1 MSRGL
6 KLFALLALT
15 LAAGAQAQDKAPAKT
30 APAPPPPPKLSAE
43 GRKFIDGWIG
53 SWTSNDTVFAMGDQ
67 KMKGSLKMSCESVSS
82 GWGALCKGTF
92 AAAGA
97 PPSESTFLMA
107 WDLATGQ
114 GHMFEVADTAE
125 VHDHS
130 GKWTSDKSISLVR
143 QGKTLDGK
151 LEKDACTATWVS
163 AGELKFDCTG
173 TQAGATVWTFTSTSR
188 K

>member
-1 MSRGL
+1 MK
-6 KLFALLALT
+6 KLLTLLALA
-15 LAAGAQAQDKAPAKT
+15 LAATGFAQDKGPAK
-30 APAPPPPPKLSAE
+30 PAPPPAPPKLSAE
-43 GRKFIDGWIG
+43 GKRFVDAWLG
-53 SWTSNDTVFAMGDQ
+53 SWTSDDTLFAMGAQ

-92 AAAGA
+92 NVSGM

-107 WDLATGQ
+107 WDLATGM

-143 QGKTLDGK
+143 SGKTLDGK
-151 LEKDACTATWVS
+151 LEKDSCTATWVS
-163 AGELKFDCTG
+163 PGELKFDCVG
-173 TQAGATVWTFTSTSR
+173 TQAGATVWTFTSTS
-188 K
+188 KKS